1 MQKNWLEDIR
11 GWLQIKKNRI
21 FALAFVI
28 MALLVGL
35 TSISQK
41 AEMQSA
47 PESADTVIPVG
58 YVLVPIQLE
67 NQDSISSLMG
77 EYGVVNLFLSAK
89 VTGHS
94 KVKVGQR
101 LKLLRAPLNPDQYA
115 VLVPEEES
123 GKILE
128 AQGPFFAV
136 LQNPNE
142 SKATTWLKK
151 KKSVSRIEYLENS
164 KGEAP

>member
-1 MQKNWLEDIR
+1 MQRTWTEDIR
-11 GWLQIKKNRI
+11 AWLGIKKNRI
-21 FALAFVI
+21 FTMAFVI

-35 TSISQK
+35 TSWGQK

-47 PESADTVIPVG
+47 PESADTVIPAG

-89 VTGHS
+89 ITGHS
-94 KVKVGQR
+94 QIKVGKR

-142 SKATTWLKK
+142 SKATSWRKK
-151 KKSVSRIEYLENS
+151 KNTVSRIEYLENS
-164 KGEAP
+164 KGETP

>member
-1 MQKNWLEDIR
+1 MQKTWLEDIR
-11 GWLQIKKNRI
+11 AWLKIKKNRI
-21 FALAFVI
+21 FAIAFVI
-28 MALLVGL
+28 MLLLVFV
-35 TSISQK
+35 TSLGQK
-41 AEMQSA
+41 AEMKNA
-47 PESADTVIPVG
+47 PESADTVIPAG
-58 YVLVPIQLE
+58 YVLVPIQLD

-77 EYGVVNLFLSAK
+77 EFGVVNLFLSAK

-115 VLVPEEES
+115 VLVPEDES

-142 SKATTWLKK
+142 SKATTWQKK
-151 KKSVSRIEYLENS
+151 KKAVSRVEYLESS
-164 KGEAP
+164 KGETP

>member
-1 MQKNWLEDIR
+1 MQKTWLEDIR
-11 GWLQIKKNRI
+11 SWLRIKKNRI

-28 MALLVGL
+28 MALLVGI
-35 TSISQK
+35 TSLGQK
-41 AEMQSA
+41 AEMQSS
-47 PESADTVIPVG
+47 PESADTVIPAG

-89 VTGHS
+89 ITGHS
-94 KVKVGQR
+94 QIKVGQH

-142 SKATTWLKK
+142 SKATNWTKK
-151 KKSVSRIEYLENS
+151 KKTVSRIEYLENS
-164 KGEAP
+164 KGETP

>member
-1 MQKNWLEDIR
+1 MQKTWREDLRSWLK
-11 GWLQIKKNRI
+11 IKKNRI
-21 FALAFVI
+21 FVIAFLV
-28 MALLVGL
+28 MGLLVLLAGAGQNVEKEK
-35 TSISQK
+35 S
-41 AEMQSA
+41 
-47 PESADTVIPVG
+47 PDSADTVIPAG

-77 EYGVVNLFLSAK
+77 EFGVVNLFLSAR
-89 VTGHS
+89 VTGHGR
-94 KVKVGQR
+94 VKVGQR

-142 SKATTWLKK
+142 AKAGAWIKRKK
-151 KKSVSRIEYLENS
+151 AVSRVEYL
-164 KGEAP
+164 GDQP